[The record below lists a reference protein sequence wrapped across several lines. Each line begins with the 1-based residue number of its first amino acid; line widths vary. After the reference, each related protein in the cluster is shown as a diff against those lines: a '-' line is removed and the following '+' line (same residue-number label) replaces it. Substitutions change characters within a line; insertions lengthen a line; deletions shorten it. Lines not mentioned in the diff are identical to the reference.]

1 MAAIEGNDEYCDDA
15 GAEVL
20 RRASVLRPLVQA
32 YLNRTGSLE
41 SGIRDAV
48 WELGVSKTT
57 VWRWIRR
64 LAEEGGRTSAL
75 VPRKRG
81 RPIGTVMVPGDVEA
95 IIDDPSIIRSLTD
108 QPAQIR
114 CMELP
119 VGAWCCPD
127 LIVKLSRS
135 P

>member
-1 MAAIEGNDEYCDDA
+1 MEGNDEDCGDA
-15 GAEVL
+15 GAEAL

-64 LAEEGGRTSAL
+64 LAEEGGRTDAAD
-75 VPRKRG
+75 PRG
-81 RPIGTVMVPGDVEA
+81 RSWWPVMSKA
-95 IIDDPSIIRSLTD
+95 SSKTI
-108 QPAQIR
+108 
-114 CMELP
+114 
-119 VGAWCCPD
+119 
-127 LIVKLSRS
+127 
-135 P
+135 